1 MKKKIGIMTF
11 HASNNSGSMLQAYA
25 LQHFFRGRYKIDTEI
40 IDYSNEVQQRMYS
53 ILCKPKTF
61 KDLLRDIL
69 YLSHYKSIA
78 RTEKGY
84 DEFKKYYKLSKK
96 YRKSEDLKIDESE
109 YLAIIAGS
117 DQVWNINA
125 MDFDENYM
133 LPFKNIKKIATL
145 LVWALQ
151 IQMNQA
157 IRMCI
162 KVISKIFQ
170 QYQLGSKMQKMD

>member
-25 LQHFFRGRYKIDTEI
+25 LQHFFRGIYKIDTEI

-84 DEFKKYYKLSKK
+84 DEFKKYYK
-96 YRKSEDLKIDESE
+96 
-109 YLAIIAGS
+109 
-117 DQVWNINA
+117 
-125 MDFDENYM
+125 
-133 LPFKNIKKIATL
+133 
-145 LVWALQ
+145 
-151 IQMNQA
+151 
-157 IRMCI
+157 
-162 KVISKIFQ
+162 
-170 QYQLGSKMQKMD
+170 

>member
-1 MKKKIGIMTF
+1 M
-11 HASNNSGSMLQAYA
+11 
-25 LQHFFRGRYKIDTEI
+25 
-40 IDYSNEVQQRMYS
+40 
-53 ILCKPKTF
+53 
-61 KDLLRDIL
+61 RDIL

-133 LPFKNIKKIATL
+133 LPFENIKKSHTL

-151 IQMNQA
+151 NPNESSNKDVYKSYIEDFSSN
-157 IRMCI
+157 
-162 KVISKIFQ
+162 IS
-170 QYQLGSKMQKMD
+170 